1 MPKGLNRGHFF
12 LNIRTMNTQSWQVK
26 TALLLVS
33 SLTIMSM
40 ITVSA
45 SLPDMTKSFQDLPNG
60 TDLVKLSLSFP
71 GIFIAISAIL
81 AGLFIDKFGRLK
93 LLGVSMVFYAIGGTA
108 GYWSDNLYVILAGRA
123 LLGACV
129 GVSMTIVTTL
139 VADYY
144 EGQLRQKFA
153 GLQIAVMSIAGI
165 IFITLGGI
173 LADIN
178 WKIPF
183 LLYLYSILI
192 LPTVYLFLKEPK
204 ITKSF
209 QDSPTKIKSP
219 SIIWMVFFNV
229 MIMWILFF
237 IVPVQIPFYLKS
249 IGIESNTLIGIAIA
263 SSTFFSAI
271 SAFSYSKIKDRFS
284 FNQVFGAGYVLMAL
298 AYLGISYGSSYSAV
312 LSGTILAGLGLGLM
326 IPNANVW
333 VMQLAPPEIRGRE
346 IGRLTTFWFTGQFLS
361 PIVLLPFLDFF
372 TQNELFFTLALISFV
387 LGVLFFAGQFW
398 IVRKG
403 RDFKKVN

>member
-1 MPKGLNRGHFF
+1 
-12 LNIRTMNTQSWQVK
+12 
-26 TALLLVS
+26 
-33 SLTIMSM
+33 M

-81 AGLFIDKFGRLK
+81 AGLFIDRFGRLK
-93 LLGVSMVFYAIGGTA
+93 LLGASMVLYAIGGTA

-123 LLGACV
+123 LLGTCV

-165 IFITLGGI
+165 VFITLGGI

-192 LPTVYLFLKEPK
+192 LPTVYLFLKEQK
-204 ITKSF
+204 ITKTVHE
-209 QDSPTKIKSP
+209 SPTKIKSP
-219 SIIWMVFFNV
+219 SIIWMVFINV

-237 IVPVQIPFYLKS
+237 IIPVQIPFYLKS

-298 AYLGISYGSSYSAV
+298 AYLSISYGDSYSAV
-312 LSGTILAGLGLGLM
+312 LLGTILAGLGLGLM

-372 TQNELFFTLALISFV
+372 TQNELFFTLALISFT
-387 LGVLFFAGQFW
+387 LGMLFFISQFRSAGK
-398 IVRKG
+398 VG
-403 RDFKKVN
+403 ALKK